1 MVDCRRAQHRTAGTR
16 GGLDNV
22 KHTEIALRRP
32 VTTVV
37 VFVALALVGLI
48 ASRMLPLEKFPDIE
62 FPGIFIQIPYE
73 GSTPEEVERLIT
85 RPVEEALATLS
96 GVERMYSSSGENMS
110 QVFLQF
116 AWDQSMGSKGIEA
129 RAKVDGIR
137 HELPDDIRRIFIFT
151 GSLGDQPVLELR
163 ISSERDL
170 SDSYELLDRMLKR
183 RIERIEG
190 VSQVQLHGVDPRE
203 IRILLN
209 SDRMSSYGVDIDQLR
224 QLLEKSNF
232 AVNAGRIT
240 DGGQRFSVRPRG
252 EFKSVEEIRNI
263 VIDENALRLRDV
275 ARIELRSPDREYG
288 RHLDRSYAVGLA
300 VSKSTGSNMVEVT
313 DRVMAEVARISELP
327 QMQGINIFDLD
338 NQGDSVRGSLGDLL
352 NAGAVGALLA
362 LAVLY
367 LFLRQVTTTLIVTA
381 SVPFSLLITL
391 GALYFADLSLNMLT
405 MMGLML
411 AVGMLVDNAVVVTE
425 SVFRHRAMDPENPHK
440 ATLAG
445 VKEVGMAVIAGTL
458 TTMIVFVPIMF
469 GAKTDISVFMTHVGI
484 TIIVALMASLLI
496 AQTLVPMLAARI
508 PPPPEPKEG
517 AFISRL
523 TNRYVGSLRW
533 ILRSPWKTFGG
544 VVVTCIIGIA
554 PVALELVKFDAFP
567 QDSGRRLY
575 MPLHIEGQHPL
586 ERVEGAVTTIENYLF
601 ENQEEFDIRSVY
613 SYYEKGEASVVILL
627 TEDEEATLSTT
638 EVLEKIE
645 ANLPVIAIGKP
656 SFEFDQQGG
665 GDGFSLQISGD
676 STVILNEIG
685 LDVARLLASVEGLED
700 VRSDAELGE
709 REIQVSIDR
718 VRAAATGL
726 TTREIADAV
735 SIAMR
740 GQNLREFRGDMG
752 EVAVRLAFRDSDKQS
767 IDQLADLPLYTK
779 DGRRITLGTVAN
791 FRVGTSP
798 ATIQRT
804 DRQTAV
810 ILSANLTEEDSL
822 ESVRP
827 RVEALMNEV
836 DLPPGYSWKF
846 GRGFD
851 RQDETQ
857 QMMVTNILLGI
868 ACIFLVMA
876 ALFESLLFPFS
887 IILGSIVFS
896 VFGVFLFFAA
906 TGTTFSFMASIGIMI
921 LIGVVV
927 NNGIVLVDHINN
939 LRQGGLPRNE
949 AIIEAGRDR
958 LRPILMTVATTILGL
973 TPLAVST
980 TQIGGD
986 GPPYFPMARAIIGG
1000 LAFSTVV
1007 SLLVVPAFYAYFDTL
1022 AAWGRKVM
1030 RTARKPGS
1038 VAAAVESS
1046 A

>member
-1 MVDCRRAQHRTAGTR
+1 VGNGRADRGRAAATGNELAGT
-16 GGLDNV
+16 V

-32 VTTVV
+32 VTTIV
-37 VFVALALVGLI
+37 VFVALALIGLI
-48 ASRMLPLEKFPDIE
+48 ATRLLPLEKFPDIE

-116 AWDQSMGSKGIEA
+116 DWDQSMGSKGIEA

-137 HELPDDIRRIFIFT
+137 HELPADIRRIFIFT

-163 ISSERDL
+163 ISSDRDL
-170 SDSYELLDRMLKR
+170 SNSYELLDRLLKR

-209 SDRMSSYGVDIDQLR
+209 SDRLSAHRIDIDDLR

-232 AVNAGRIT
+232 AVSAGRIT
-240 DGGQRFSVRPRG
+240 DGGQRFNVRPRG
-252 EFKSVEEIRNI
+252 EFQSVEDIRNI
-263 VIDENALRLRDV
+263 VIDQNSLRLRDV
-275 ARIELRSPDREYG
+275 ASIELRSPDRNYG
-288 RHLDRSYAVGLA
+288 RHLDRAYAIGLA

-313 DRVMAEVARISELP
+313 DRVMAEVAKISQLP
-327 QMQGINIFDLD
+327 QMQGINIFELD
-338 NQGDSVRGSLGDLL
+338 NQGDSVRDSLGDLL
-352 NAGAVGALLA
+352 NAGALGGLLA
-362 LAVLY
+362 LVVLY
-367 LFLRQVTTTLIVTA
+367 LFLGQVTTTLIVTV

-391 GALYFADLSLNMLT
+391 GALYFLGLSLNMLT

-411 AVGMLVDNAVVVTE
+411 AIGMLVDNAVVVTE
-425 SVFRHRAMDPENPHK
+425 SVFRHRAMDPANPFK

-445 VKEVGMAVIAGTL
+445 VKDVGLAVMAGTL
-458 TTMIVFVPIMF
+458 TTIIVFVPIMF
-469 GAKTDISVFMTHVGI
+469 GVKTDISVFMTHVGI
-484 TIIVALMASLLI
+484 TIIVALLASLLI

-508 PPPPEPKEG
+508 RPPPAPEDG
-517 AFISRL
+517 ALISRL
-523 TNRYVGSLRW
+523 INRYVASLRW
-533 ILRSPWKTFGG
+533 ILTRPWKTFGG
-544 VVVTCIIGIA
+544 IILICVIGVA
-554 PVALELVKFDAFP
+554 PLLLDLIKFDAFP

-586 ERVEGAVTTIENYLF
+586 ERVEAAVSTIEDYLF
-601 ENQEEFDIRSVY
+601 DNQEEFNIRSVY
-613 SYYEKGEASVVILL
+613 SFYEAGNASTTILL
-627 TEDEEATLSTT
+627 TEEEDATLSTT
-638 EVLEKIE
+638 EIIERIE

-656 SFEFDQQGG
+656 SFRFDQQGG
-665 GDGFSLQISGD
+665 GDGFSLQLSGD
-676 STVILNEIG
+676 STAVLNEIG
-685 LDVARLLASVEGLED
+685 VDVARLLASITGLQD
-700 VRSDAELGE
+700 VRSDAELGD
-709 REIQVSIDR
+709 REIQVRIDR
-718 VRAAATGL
+718 VRAAANGL
-726 TTREIADAV
+726 TAKKIADAI

-752 EVAVRLAFRDSDKQS
+752 EVAVRLAFRESDTQS
-767 IDQLADLPLYTK
+767 IEQLADLPLYTP

-791 FRVGTSP
+791 FRIGLSP

-810 ILSANLTEEDSL
+810 ILSANIADDESL

-827 RVEALMNEV
+827 RVEALMGEF

-857 QMMVTNILLGI
+857 QMMATNIILGI

-887 IILGSIVFS
+887 IILGSILFS

-939 LRQGGLPRNE
+939 LRQQGMPRDE
-949 AIIEAGRDR
+949 AIVEAGRDR
-958 LRPILMTVATTILGL
+958 LRPILMTVGTTIVGL
-973 TPLAVST
+973 APLAIST

-1007 SLLVVPAFYAYFDTL
+1007 SLLVVPALYAYFDTL

-1030 RTARKPGS
+1030 RTARNQGVVTAK
-1038 VAAAVESS
+1038 SS